1 MAVVVASIDQLER
14 KIEAIVGEP
23 PVTPEEFAT
32 AATQDA
38 LNLLE
43 DLVAGRPPGWRLA
56 ALQRKSKAQ
65 NTPPGGYLVSFPNWE
80 PDHHHWVNSWIKIHA
95 NGAVE
100 LFIGHLANMKRT
112 AALGDNG
119 RDKSAIIHLA
129 FYNQDTSPST
139 LTCGWEVARL
149 SYRVD
154 EGNRDR
160 NYSFPNI
167 AGAVQS
173 SSLVMVRRIWG
184 DNYDPPTPVIPFP
197 PITF

>member
-14 KIEAIVGEP
+14 KIDAVVGEP
-23 PVTPEEFAT
+23 PITPYEFAE
-32 AATQDA
+32 ALTQDA
-38 LNLLE
+38 VGSFADVL
-43 DLVAGRPPGWRLA
+43 AGKQPGWRYA
-56 ALQRKSKAQ
+56 ALLQKWKAQ
-65 NTPPGGYLVSFPNWE
+65 QTPPGGYFVSFPNWE

-95 NGAVE
+95 DGAVE

-129 FYNQDTSPST
+129 FYNQDNAPST

-149 SYRVD
+149 SYRAD
-154 EGNRDR
+154 EGDRDR

-173 SSLVMVRRIWG
+173 STLVMVRRIWG
-184 DNYDPPTPVIPFP
+184 DNYDPAPPVIPFP
-197 PITF
+197 PISF